1 MHVILIKPECS
12 DNLYSVTL
20 LQCCRGRSHTVV
32 QVLLY
37 LYKIHNMVIF
47 ATFNLYSMSSKID
60 INVHYKSSVF
70 HVDLEFLTLF

>member
-1 MHVILIKPECS
+1 
-12 DNLYSVTL
+12 
-20 LQCCRGRSHTVV
+20 
-32 QVLLY
+32 
-37 LYKIHNMVIF
+37 MVIF